1 MLIDSLLVLFVQK
14 YSFLNWNTF
23 SNLLEVPTFV

>member
-1 MLIDSLLVLFVQK
+1 MLIYSLLILFAKK

-23 SNLLEVPTFV
+23 PNLLEVPTFV

>member
-1 MLIDSLLVLFVQK
+1 MLIYSLLIIFAQK

-23 SNLLEVPTFV
+23 PNLLEVPTFV